1 MQYCTIMWSVLKC
14 LPPPDFRHF
23 YVEDQNTHLPTAIN
37 LVAVVQTPF
46 SILTL
51 QAYSPASFAS
61 IELNV
66 TVLVYRV
73 WEAASGGVEDTRL
86 CPVGVVHTM
95 SMVSDRSTA
104 EMNSTEQAS
113 ERFPPEMI
121 GFSLSEFE
129 TRRTVGVGAISGRD

>member
-1 MQYCTIMWSVLKC
+1 MQYYTIIWSVLKH
-14 LPPPDFRHF
+14 LLTFITFMWRTKTH
-23 YVEDQNTHLPTAIN
+23 HLPTAIN
-37 LVAVVQTPF
+37 LVAVVQIPF
-46 SILTL
+46 SILTP
-51 QAYSPASFAS
+51 QAYCPASFAS
-61 IELNV
+61 MELNV

-86 CPVGVVHTM
+86 CPVGVVHTV
-95 SMVSDRSTA
+95 SMVSARSTA

-129 TRRTVGVGAISGRD
+129 TRRTVGVGAVSGRE